1 MPIAQPRST
10 WDSSKRATHLLL
22 RLLFKLDGLKQLK
35 EAPWPGCRKEK
46 PVEPVEIVGKSRNL
60 RFLVLKME
68 LWKWEVELAVGCFV
82 FYNSRGASS
91 NASKVASLGRVKA
104 WKPLFWRWDAD
115 QTWDETKKNSAA
127 WCNFN
132 GFSFCRVGPNW
143 SRPLATTAQLG
154 SPKKVTGPEVSE
166 HCHAARSPHQGHSH
180 LIQNHT
186 SSLP

>member
-1 MPIAQPRST
+1 
-10 WDSSKRATHLLL
+10 
-22 RLLFKLDGLKQLK
+22 
-35 EAPWPGCRKEK
+35 
-46 PVEPVEIVGKSRNL
+46 
-60 RFLVLKME
+60 ME
-68 LWKWEVELAVGCFV
+68 LWKWEVELAVDCFV

-91 NASKVASLGRVKA
+91 NASKVASLARVKA

-115 QTWDETKKNSAA
+115 QTWDETKKTLQPGAISMGSVSA
-127 WCNFN
+127 
-132 GFSFCRVGPNW
+132 GPGSKLIQTACYVNDFLVKNVCW
-143 SRPLATTAQLG
+143 AQLG

>member
-46 PVEPVEIVGKSRNL
+46 PVEPVEIVGKSWNL

-115 QTWDETKKNSAA
+115 QTWDETKKTLQPGAISMGSVSAG
-127 WCNFN
+127 WVQTDPDRLLRPL
-132 GFSFCRVGPNW
+132 SLVHQKSHW
-143 SRPLATTAQLG
+143 SRGLRALPCC
-154 SPKKVTGPEVSE
+154 KVTASR
-166 HCHAARSPHQGHSH
+166 A
-180 LIQNHT
+180 
-186 SSLP
+186 